1 MYILPWLCMWLIN
14 LNERGNLQQWI
25 WRYNEF
31 CVYAFFSLCVHA
43 WSSTQQCKGT
53 VYQWSCIINLQQF
66 QHVKTNTWPPPTVV
80 TWQPH
85 EIDHLHQHSYLSGV
99 FILFV
104 YIHIYIICRWSTVAE
119 ASTMTLIS
127 MSKCNSVLLN
137 ISCGYHP
144 YAYGFLTWYNIA
156 GMTIRQHWHSCS
168 RG

>member
-1 MYILPWLCMWLIN
+1 MYVAHQLKWGRKPLAVDMTLQWVLCICIFFPVCACMQLYTTM
-14 LNERGNLQQWI
+14 Q
-25 WRYNEF
+25 RYSISMI
-31 CVYAFFSLCVHA
+31 VYNQPATVSACQNKHMTTSDSCHMATTWDRPFT
-43 WSSTQQCKGT
+43 STQLLVRSFHT
-53 VYQWSCIINLQQF
+53 VCI
-66 QHVKTNTWPPPTVV
+66 HT
-80 TWQPH
+80 
-85 EIDHLHQHSYLSGV
+85 
-99 FILFV
+99 
-104 YIHIYIICRWSTVAE
+104 HIRWSTVAE